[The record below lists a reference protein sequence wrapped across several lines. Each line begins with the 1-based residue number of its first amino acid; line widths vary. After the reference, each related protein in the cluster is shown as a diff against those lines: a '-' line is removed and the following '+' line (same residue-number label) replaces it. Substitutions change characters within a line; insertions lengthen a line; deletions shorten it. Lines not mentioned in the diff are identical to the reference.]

1 MDEQLK
7 KQPFDSQEETP
18 LEKSPNPEQAPR
30 HGDRAA
36 SPEFSPV
43 PEQPVTPPRFEQGE
57 KAGELTK
64 ESAEMETR
72 EEGFLDD
79 AIQGLK
85 QKLLKKKPKPV
96 IRPQHKDDL
105 TIQMEHIME
114 EGLEDAYKELTPVQ
128 RQEFKMK
135 GEETATKI
143 RQLLRATHI
152 KVQKIFQLLLQW
164 LKMLPG
170 ISRYFLE
177 QEAKIKLDKMLSFH
191 EYKKPKQ

>member
-105 TIQMEHIME
+105 TIQIEHIME

-143 RQLLRATHI
+143 RQLLLRISLDYCRVTLISASGLLYCYELI
-152 KVQKIFQLLLQW
+152 LFQFA
-164 LKMLPG
+164 
-170 ISRYFLE
+170 YFSLE
-177 QEAKIKLDKMLSFH
+177 
-191 EYKKPKQ
+191 